1 MKRFF
6 ALLLSAVLF
15 LGMIPVPHA
24 EAAAKFPDSIY
35 IKPTLG
41 GETCTLVSAAMA
53 IRARLYL
60 SGNTNWSIV
69 TEHSIFNTAWIGG
82 KGLRHSFTYYIDGN
96 SVSMNHADT
105 SGISVA
111 SLKSLLDAHP
121 EGIVLYCGDLPHAV
135 FVSDYDGNT
144 FYCGDPSEPYSGS
157 RRTLSSSWLGYN
169 YEYSQEKILNNVTAY
184 WYVSGYNIANNS
196 VSDIGTDFTAPILNT
211 AAWKVLENCYTEG
224 DKPPVRI
231 AAYESTYANQL
242 WYFSRQSDG
251 SYKISSCYDGK
262 YLDVRDANM
271 GAGAVIQTCV
281 DSGSD
286 AQKWYISNVNGSYVL
301 RSKLSGY
308 VVDLINNDATGGNQ
322 IQTWNYNG
330 SNAQIWSIYKG
341 DESKLSAPV
350 VTVNPGTSDSQTYF
364 AWKDVYGEKG
374 YHLRIWQ
381 GSSTTGSAYLTK
393 GNVLSGVGVKLP
405 AGTYTVLVQ
414 AYHHYDQKNSTPV
427 TFTVKNACNHDFSP
441 WIEITAASC
450 TAEGLE
456 RRTCRNNC
464 GTTEDRTI
472 PVKDHTYENRIC
484 IYCGKAAEFW
494 EFDKNTGTLTIYGN
508 GPMPDYTGIDTEDT
522 RPWASVI
529 SQIKH
534 IVVSKGVTTIGNS
547 TFRGCSNLVSVT
559 LPEGITSIGSMAFYN
574 CTSLDN
580 VTLPDSLTTFGEG
593 AFMNCDSLSEIV
605 IPGKMKT
612 ITARVFASCDTL
624 AQVTLP
630 EGLSEIGNMS
640 FQSCISLKEISIP
653 DTVTQIK
660 NAFSYCT
667 GLERV
672 TLSKNLER
680 LDGGF
685 SKCTSLKKITIPA
698 SVSVIGQSSFSFCKD
713 IEIYFVGDAPKFQG
727 ANPSPFTASTLTIYY
742 PEDNDTWTSNVMK
755 QYGGTITWVPYD
767 PSGNTCDHTY
777 GSWEITTAAG
787 CETTGAKTRTCT
799 LCSKQETES
808 IPPTGHDW
816 NTTVIPAN
824 CQHTQKTRS
833 VCRNCGDEQLESE
846 PMEYSEWV
854 EILPDDVIQASV
866 ETMTQYRYR
875 DRLNTWSDP
884 VTHTVEYAWP
894 QDTEDWQGVDRSGTF
909 YQQYNHVPVSASET
923 NSEKVTE
930 VSTEHIGYLYFHWCK
945 GRVDG
950 PYNRV
955 ISNCYETD
963 YPYFHAFT
971 STEAGSDYDTNGA
984 YGATAKY
991 LYNNACCTDTWW
1003 WRQIPIYRQT
1013 YTVQTK
1019 AQSTDGWGE
1028 WSEWFSGE
1036 VTSSETRQI
1045 QERTLYRYV
1054 TNLGEHTYT
1063 DGDKAHCSVCTHF
1076 REDDTPGISP
1086 SQTDY
1091 NRDGAVTAEDAIYLV
1106 WHNLFPG
1113 LYPVSLSGDANGD
1126 GTADMQDAA
1135 YLLWY
1140 ALDLL

>member
-1 MKRFF
+1 MKRFLSAFLVAILIF
-6 ALLLSAVLF
+6 ALLPPMQADAALHSQTEVVAWLKSM
-15 LGMIPVPHA
+15 LGRSVDLDGVYGAQCVDLILAYYDYMGVPR
-24 EAAAKFPDSIY
+24 S
-35 IKPTLG
+35 
-41 GETCTLVSAAMA
+41 
-53 IRARLYL
+53 
-60 SGNTNWSIV
+60 SGNGKDYATNTLPNGWQRI
-69 TEHSIFNTAWIGG
+69 
-82 KGLRHSFTYYIDGN
+82 KGATPQVGDILVYGYSEKNKYGH
-96 SVSMNHADT
+96 
-105 SGISVA
+105 VA
-111 SLKSLLDAHP
+111 IY
-121 EGIVLYCGDLPHAV
+121 E
-135 FVSDYDGNT
+135 SDYSTYHQNFSGNYIEQVT
-144 FYCGDPSEPYSGS
+144 RWRYNEFTNPYWGVI
-157 RRTLSSSWLGYN
+157 RPDFTP
-169 YEYSQEKILNNVTAY
+169 EVPA
-184 WYVSGYNIANNS
+184 
-196 VSDIGTDFTAPILNT
+196 DIGTDFTAPILNT

-322 IQTWNYNG
+322 IQTWYYNG

-350 VTVNPGTSDSQTYF
+350 VTVTPGTPDSETFFQ
-364 AWKDVYGEKG
+364 WKDVYGEKA
-374 YHLRIWQ
+374 YDLRIFQ
-381 GSSTTGSAYLTK
+381 GNAANGAVYKS
-393 GNVLSGVGVKLP
+393 VLGAQPGVGVTLP
-405 AGTYTVLVQ
+405 AGTYTACVQ
-414 AYHHYDQKNSTPV
+414 AYHYYDKKTSAPI
-427 TFTVKNACNHDFSP
+427 TFTVESTCSHD
-441 WIEITAASC
+441 
-450 TAEGLE
+450 
-456 RRTCRNNC
+456 
-464 GTTEDRTI
+464 
-472 PVKDHTYENRIC
+472 
-484 IYCGKAAEFW
+484 
-494 EFDKNTGTLTIYGN
+494 
-508 GPMPDYTGIDTEDT
+508 
-522 RPWASVI
+522 
-529 SQIKH
+529 
-534 IVVSKGVTTIGNS
+534 
-547 TFRGCSNLVSVT
+547 
-559 LPEGITSIGSMAFYN
+559 
-574 CTSLDN
+574 
-580 VTLPDSLTTFGEG
+580 
-593 AFMNCDSLSEIV
+593 
-605 IPGKMKT
+605 
-612 ITARVFASCDTL
+612 
-624 AQVTLP
+624 
-630 EGLSEIGNMS
+630 
-640 FQSCISLKEISIP
+640 
-653 DTVTQIK
+653 
-660 NAFSYCT
+660 
-667 GLERV
+667 
-672 TLSKNLER
+672 
-680 LDGGF
+680 
-685 SKCTSLKKITIPA
+685 
-698 SVSVIGQSSFSFCKD
+698 
-713 IEIYFVGDAPKFQG
+713 
-727 ANPSPFTASTLTIYY
+727 
-742 PEDNDTWTSNVMK
+742 
-755 QYGGTITWVPYD
+755 
-767 PSGNTCDHTY
+767 Y

-824 CQHTQKTRS
+824 CQHTQQTRS

-971 STEAGSDYDTNGA
+971 STEAGSDYDTNGS

-1019 AQSTDGWGE
+1019 TQSTDGWGE

-1063 DGDKAHCSVCTHF
+1063 DGDKTHCSVCTHF

>member
-1 MKRFF
+1 
-6 ALLLSAVLF
+6 
-15 LGMIPVPHA
+15 
-24 EAAAKFPDSIY
+24 
-35 IKPTLG
+35 
-41 GETCTLVSAAMA
+41 
-53 IRARLYL
+53 
-60 SGNTNWSIV
+60 
-69 TEHSIFNTAWIGG
+69 
-82 KGLRHSFTYYIDGN
+82 
-96 SVSMNHADT
+96 MNHADT

-111 SLKSLLDAHP
+111 SLKSLIDAHP

-144 FYCGDPSEPYSGS
+144 FYCGDPSEPYSGV
-157 RRTLSSSWLGYN
+157 RRTLSSSLLGYK
-169 YEYSQEKILNNVTAY
+169 YAYSQEKILNNVTAY

-322 IQTWNYNG
+322 IQTWYYNG

-405 AGTYTVLVQ
+405 AGTYTACVQ
-414 AYHHYDQKNSTPV
+414 AYHYYDKKTSAPI
-427 TFTVKNACNHDFSP
+427 TFTVESTCSHD
-441 WIEITAASC
+441 
-450 TAEGLE
+450 
-456 RRTCRNNC
+456 
-464 GTTEDRTI
+464 
-472 PVKDHTYENRIC
+472 
-484 IYCGKAAEFW
+484 
-494 EFDKNTGTLTIYGN
+494 
-508 GPMPDYTGIDTEDT
+508 
-522 RPWASVI
+522 
-529 SQIKH
+529 
-534 IVVSKGVTTIGNS
+534 
-547 TFRGCSNLVSVT
+547 
-559 LPEGITSIGSMAFYN
+559 
-574 CTSLDN
+574 
-580 VTLPDSLTTFGEG
+580 
-593 AFMNCDSLSEIV
+593 
-605 IPGKMKT
+605 
-612 ITARVFASCDTL
+612 
-624 AQVTLP
+624 
-630 EGLSEIGNMS
+630 
-640 FQSCISLKEISIP
+640 
-653 DTVTQIK
+653 
-660 NAFSYCT
+660 
-667 GLERV
+667 
-672 TLSKNLER
+672 
-680 LDGGF
+680 
-685 SKCTSLKKITIPA
+685 
-698 SVSVIGQSSFSFCKD
+698 
-713 IEIYFVGDAPKFQG
+713 
-727 ANPSPFTASTLTIYY
+727 
-742 PEDNDTWTSNVMK
+742 
-755 QYGGTITWVPYD
+755 
-767 PSGNTCDHTY
+767 Y

-923 NSEKVTE
+923 DSEKVTE

-971 STEAGSDYDTNGA
+971 STEAGSDYDANGA

-991 LYNNACCTDTWW
+991 LYNNGCCTDTWW

-1019 AQSTDGWGE
+1019 TQSTDGWGA

-1036 VTSSETRQI
+1036 VTSGETRQI

-1063 DGDKAHCSVCTHF
+1063 DGDKTHCSVCTHF